1 VVVSMLLPLDPL
13 APAHYVLVLSAV
25 GVLIG
30 LYLWR
35 RPGVCG

>member
-1 VVVSMLLPLDPL
+1 VE
-13 APAHYVLVLSAV
+13 ALSAV

-35 RPGVCG
+35 KNKAVSFA